1 MKRIVLLMASFAPI
15 YVYAQSEE
23 LRIESFPKSLVSGQE
38 LQFSIFTPNTI
49 EVEVAVFADTFLG
62 YIANAEWNA
71 GKHDYAVST
80 EAWPAGKYYILV
92 KNESLHLQEDFIIT
106 LK

>member
-1 MKRIVLLMASFAPI
+1 MKQLVLILAWIAPLFMC
-15 YVYAQSEE
+15 AQSDPV
-23 LRIESFPKSLVSGQE
+23 RIESFPKSLVSGQE
-38 LQFSIFTPNTI
+38 LQFSIFTPNAI

>member
-1 MKRIVLLMASFAPI
+1 MKRLVLILAWIAPL
-15 YVYAQSEE
+15 YMCAQSDAV
-23 LRIESFPKSLVSGQE
+23 RIESFPKSLVSGQE
-38 LQFSIFTPNTI
+38 LQFSIFTPNAI
-49 EVEVAVFADTFLG
+49 QVEVAVFADTFLG

-80 EAWPAGKYYILV
+80 EAWPAGKYYILL